1 MSEREAAVIK
11 NGKIV
16 NMVVIAADAVL
27 KSTEIEYST
36 IVGALMGDTVVDGGV
51 PAIAVRAEEAK
62 VAAVKAAA
70 DAVLAAKKADD
81 VATAK
86 ASGTAKLTVLGLTED
101 EIAALTG
108 AN

>member
-1 MSEREAAVIK
+1 MSERTCAVIE

-51 PAIAVRAEEAK
+51 PAIAVRAEAER
-62 VAAVKAAA
+62 
-70 DAVLAAKKADD
+70 
-81 VATAK
+81 VATAAALVTATANEAIRK
-86 ASGTAKLTVLGLTED
+86 SAIAKLVAFGLTAD
-101 EIAALTG
+101 EIAAL
-108 AN
+108 